1 MRRFAFESKCLPI
14 VCQLATSAVWRN
26 EKALENI
33 DVFKSFQWLRGQDLN
48 LRPSGYEPDE
58 LPDCSTPRQ
67 RLRPRHWRRGTRRA
81 MGWLGS
87 DLLSRALRRST
98 IGAAGFHCRVRD
110 GIGCFTRAITAKP
123 THRPDASL
131 PFPIARLRRRRPP
144 QFAGADLEPFERLGP
159 VRFAHCCASTPGL
172 WTWWSSTTL
181 RRDLVSRGV
190 SRLDAF
196 SGYLFRP

>member
-1 MRRFAFESKCLPI
+1 MVQGFCY
-14 VCQLATSAVWRN
+14 
-26 EKALENI
+26 
-33 DVFKSFQWLRGQDLN
+33 VFDLLILFWLRGQDLN

-67 RLRPRHWRRGTRRA
+67 RVRPRHRLKRGGFRA

-123 THRPDASL
+123 THRPDAS
-131 PFPIARLRRRRPP
+131 FSSRLRASSPVAP
-144 QFAGADLEPFERLGP
+144 ALFEGADPEPFERLGP